1 MSARFKINLS
11 DNALKVLEK
20 RYLQKDTE
28 GKVIETPEQMF
39 QRVAHN
45 IAQAEKLYGLSL
57 IHI

>member
-45 IAQAEKLYGLSL
+45 IAQAEKL
-57 IHI
+57 